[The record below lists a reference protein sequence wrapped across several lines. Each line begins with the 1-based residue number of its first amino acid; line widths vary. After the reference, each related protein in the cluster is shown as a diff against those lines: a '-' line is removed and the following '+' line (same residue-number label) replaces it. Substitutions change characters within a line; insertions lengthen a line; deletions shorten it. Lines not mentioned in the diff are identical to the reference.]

1 MVYFDMK
8 IKMNGGF
15 FEISNSRC
23 AILEKQFFQVAIAT
37 VAMTKILSIH
47 FVGFSSLVIPSHI
60 LPLNLIMLAHNPFY
74 KFPLQICCY
83 DNSCHLSYDF
93 SKNFEKG
100 EVSSIIY
107 CQIIASSC
115 NYHQKYFIN
124 VSFKEV
130 MN

>member
-1 MVYFDMK
+1 
-8 IKMNGGF
+8 
-15 FEISNSRC
+15 
-23 AILEKQFFQVAIAT
+23 
-37 VAMTKILSIH
+37 MTKILSIH

-74 KFPLQICCY
+74 DFRFKFVAMTTAAILAMIFQ
-83 DNSCHLSYDF
+83 
-93 SKNFEKG
+93 KNFEKG

-107 CQIIASSC
+107 GQIIASSC